1 MGRRGFEPR
10 LRSCELSWAV
20 QLPYRPTYPII
31 RGISGRGKG
40 RIGRCTRHL
49 GPPFRPHKRTRF
61 AGEVTKLH
69 LCHLYH
75 PVCILAAALDREVT
89 FCYNAG

>member
-1 MGRRGFEPR
+1 
-10 LRSCELSWAV
+10 
-20 QLPYRPTYPII
+20 
-31 RGISGRGKG
+31 
-40 RIGRCTRHL
+40 
-49 GPPFRPHKRTRF
+49 
-61 AGEVTKLH
+61 VTKLH